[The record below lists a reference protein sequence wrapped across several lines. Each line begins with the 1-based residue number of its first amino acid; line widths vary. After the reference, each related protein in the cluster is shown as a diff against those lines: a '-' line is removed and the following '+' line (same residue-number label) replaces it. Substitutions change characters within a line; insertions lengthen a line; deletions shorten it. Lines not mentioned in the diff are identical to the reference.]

1 MQERELI
8 SRLVTKDGQ
17 GIDALAEEYGS
28 MIRYVIRPIL
38 AGRCDEELCFARVIE
53 NVMAGIHLYDVKSE
67 NFAGWITSV
76 AHDTAMEFLPQG
88 RAETVTEED
97 RRKLDDAIS
106 SLSQSQKIFFY
117 RKYYYMQSDMQMAGE
132 MTTEGWI
139 LEKWMAAIRQKLKPY
154 FGSSMS
160 NSAFD
165 AALTNYAHGIPS
177 AKIVRDVNPWRSAMY
192 DILLGMG
199 FFFGAYSDTVEYV
212 SMAISAAMLLAGF
225 AVLRGRNRFFRAG
238 FYFSIL
244 RVVFVALYICVLP
257 GLSENLGVNAAVSAA
272 GNVIELSGFLCLFLG
287 LKALTAKNSLKSPA
301 LSLTL
306 FAVMYIAIGAAYVAG
321 YRGSSFDSLYELAV
335 MFIAVAAVFLS
346 FFRYIYTGA
355 GFGYDIIVRPLPHF
369 GPFALLIG
377 PIALFL
383 VCAGIQELIW

>member
-17 GIDALAEEYGS
+17 GINALAEEYGS

-38 AGRCDEELCFARVIE
+38 AGRGDEELCFARVIE

-76 AHDTAMEFLPQG
+76 AHDTAMGFLPQG
-88 RAETVTEED
+88 KAETVTEDD

-225 AVLRGRNRFFRAG
+225 AVLRGTNRFFRAG